1 MPRKVGNPEENPEH
15 TNLINMNPYLL
26 LGFVVAYF
34 VILLGVAWYT
44 SRNSNNES
52 FFIGNRNSNWMLV
65 AFGMIGTSLSGVT
78 FVSVPGAVG
87 TGGQFN
93 YFQVVI
99 GYFIGY
105 LVIAY
110 VLLPLYYR
118 LNLTSIYKY
127 LDTRFGVSAH
137 KTGAGFF
144 ILSRT
149 LGATA
154 RLYLVVNILQIFILD
169 KMGIPFWVTTSI
181 ILLMI
186 LLYTFEGGVKTIV
199 YTDTLQTTGMLVGL
213 IVAVVVIMK
222 TLGLN
227 LSETFSQMRSAKLSQ
242 LFNTDVNSGSYF
254 LKQIIGGA
262 VITIAMTGLDQ
273 EMMQKNIS
281 VNKLHNSQK
290 NMMTFT
296 STLVVV
302 NLLFLIL
309 GGLLYLYAA
318 KNGITTN
325 GDDLFPTIA
334 INKGFSTAFS
344 IIFIIALISALFPSV
359 DGAIT
364 ALTSSFCIDLLDLK
378 QEEPDRKKIAA
389 RSIWLLFIGLAL
401 AILLLNLNRD
411 KIFRFSDLENSITY
425 GGWIL
430 LLALAIVFWYRRSR
444 TTTSNELFK
453 KQTRLFVHFSFAIIF
468 YALVILFKWINEKSI
483 IDFILKIAGFTYGP
497 LLGLFFFGILTKK
510 MPLGRLVPTVCLL
523 AVLLTLVLDFYNN
536 PQWYQNKFGLNN
548 NFIENTKVR
557 STKIFGGKIVPGDPV
572 LNGAIT
578 GKKLKD
584 SIVENRVALTHHYL
598 DSIFKKENMAV
609 ENWAGI
615 DSAFGRKYRA
625 QDELS
630 MSMRT
635 GGTGLSD
642 MSGLRNKMKAVNAG
656 QDASLQKELTEAQY
670 KKWKSEL
677 EPKLRTRLVL
687 DGGYKI
693 GLELLFINGLFTFLG
708 LLAISRAQG
717 QAGKP
722 R

>member
-1 MPRKVGNPEENPEH
+1 
-15 TNLINMNPYLL
+15 MNPYLL
-26 LGFVVAYF
+26 LGFVIAYF
-34 VILLGVAWYT
+34 VILLVVAWYT

-87 TGGQFN
+87 NGSQFN

-127 LDTRFGVSAH
+127 LDTRFGMNAH

-154 RLYLVVNILQIFILD
+154 RLYLVVNILQLFILD

-213 IVAVVVIMK
+213 IVAVIVIMK

-227 LSETFSQMRSAKLSQ
+227 LSETFTEMRSASLSK
-242 LFNTDVNSGSYF
+242 LFNTDVNSGSFF
-254 LKQIIGGA
+254 LKQILGGA

-281 VNKLHNSQK
+281 VNNVKNSQK

-296 STLVVV
+296 TILVVV

-309 GGLLYLYAA
+309 GGLLYLYATQ
-318 KNGITTN
+318 NGIAQK

-334 INKGFSTAFS
+334 LNSGFSTAMG

-364 ALTSSFCIDLLDLK
+364 ALTSSFCIDVLDLK
-378 QEEPDRKKIAA
+378 KENTDRKKTA
-389 RSIWLLFIGLAL
+389 SKSLWLLLIGLLLAL
-401 AILLLNLNRD
+401 LLLNLNRD
-411 KIFRFSDLENSITY
+411 RMFDLSFDNSMAW
-425 GGWIL
+425 GAWVL
-430 LLALAIVFWYRRSR
+430 LIAVVAVFLFRRSR
-444 TTTSNELFK
+444 KDLYQNTGKQELLGNFDEESERFR

-510 MPLGRLVPTVCLL
+510 MPADKLVPVVCIAAL
-523 AVLLTLVLDFYNN
+523 LLTLCLDLVNN
-536 PQWYQNKFGLNN
+536 PQWYQDKFGLSGS
-548 NFIENTKVR
+548 FIESLKET
-557 STKIFGGKIVPGDPV
+557 STKIFGGEIVPKPGDATKTV
-572 LNGAIT
+572 L
-578 GKKLKD
+578 K
-584 SIVENRVALTHHYL
+584 
-598 DSIFKKENMAV
+598 
-609 ENWAGI
+609 
-615 DSAFGRKYRA
+615 
-625 QDELS
+625 
-630 MSMRT
+630 
-635 GGTGLSD
+635 
-642 MSGLRNKMKAVNAG
+642 
-656 QDASLQKELTEAQY
+656 
-670 KKWKSEL
+670 
-677 EPKLRTRLVL
+677 
-687 DGGYKI
+687 GGYKI
-693 GLELLFINGLFTFLG
+693 GIELLLINGLFTFLG
-708 LLAISRAQG
+708 LWLISGKNKKVQPLAV
-717 QAGKP
+717 QA
-722 R
+722 